1 MINEQIIEG
10 NHKTAF
16 NLIHY
21 FFSILDILLF
31 FIFICITKCY
41 LKSILKLFFL
51 LFIDILIRFIEIFN
65 YSAEKTFNKLLFIS
79 ILESCQFI
87 LIISY
92 VNKGFIN
99 ADSYGNRNIIGILE
113 YILFTILFG
122 IFSFPFEILYFKESF
137 ILYIS
142 KYFLIILCLIFLNK
156 YLMKKYN
163 EYLEGIKYKV
173 ERNCCI
179 FSIFFGA
186 PDLAFYLYYFK
197 YIVKVIKLFIIN
209 KLYRNYLQ
217 MGIICINESA
227 KYSIFLFLGGLLY
240 IYESDPDTNRGSD
253 KYTVTVSQ
261 NID

>member
-1 MINEQIIEG
+1 MINEQIIEE

-16 NLIHY
+16 NIIHY
-21 FFSILDILLF
+21 FFSILDILF
-31 FIFICITKCY
+31 FLIFIIITKCY
-41 LKSILKLFFL
+41 FKSLLKLFFL
-51 LFIDILIRFIEIFN
+51 LFIDILLRFIEIFN

-122 IFSFPFEILYFKESF
+122 IFSFPFEILYFKESY

-173 ERNCCI
+173 ERNCCL